1 MSIAY
6 LIVMCLDWIKNR
18 THMCFPFA
26 FRLTIKHECF
36 NAETIGDAYIAV
48 SGGPEGNDPIKG
60 ATNIAAFAL
69 DAIDAVEK
77 LDFKDKKIKIR
88 IGMTLLFA
96 TLLRLTVLFL
106 HTLFSSHNF
115 RLR

>member
-48 SGGPEGNDPIKG
+48 SGGPEGNDPITG

-77 LDFKDKKIKIR
+77 LDFKEKKIKIR
-88 IGMTLLFA
+88 IGMTLFA
-96 TLLRLTVLFL
+96 TLLRLTVLL
-106 HTLFSSHNF
+106 LYTLFSSHNF

>member
-1 MSIAY
+1 M
-6 LIVMCLDWIKNR
+6 
-18 THMCFPFA
+18 
-26 FRLTIKHECF
+26 TIKHQCF

-48 SGGPEGNDPIKG
+48 SGGPEGNDPITG

-88 IGMTLLFA
+88 IGMTLFA
-96 TLLRLTVLFL
+96 TLLSITVLLL
-106 HTLFSSHNF
+106 HTLFSQFYFDRCGKWSRCWRSYRHCGCAEVYSIWRN
-115 RLR
+115 RL

>member
-1 MSIAY
+1 MSMYISDFV
-6 LIVMCLDWIKNR
+6 ICLDWIKNR
-18 THMCFPFA
+18 TDMCFPFA

-88 IGMTLLFA
+88 IGMTLFA
-96 TLLRLTVLFL
+96 TLLRLTVLLL